1 MTKKYKRHFLKDK
14 EAKLLLEKASEK
26 LKMVLEKFFNGMAKV
41 EVIEADFGE
50 VYLLNGEPALFK
62 SGENTYPTLL
72 FKRAH
77 DLLPKV
83 VVDMGAIPH
92 VCNGADV
99 MAPGIVRFEGKFVK
113 GDVVLVA
120 DERYGKPIAVGEIL
134 YDSDE
139 VIEVKH
145 GVVVRNVHYVGD
157 KIWKTLKE
165 LAGA

>member
-14 EAKLLLEKASEK
+14 EAKMLLEKASEK
-26 LKMVLEKFFNGMAKV
+26 LKMVLEKIFNGMPKV
-41 EVIEADFGE
+41 EVINADFGE

-62 SGENTYPTLL
+62 SGENIYPTLL
-72 FKRAH
+72 FNGVH
-77 DLLPKV
+77 GLLPKV

-92 VCNGADV
+92 VCNGADI

-134 YDSDE
+134 YNSDE

-157 KIWKTLKE
+157 KIWKTLKK

>member
-14 EAKLLLEKASEK
+14 EAKMLLEKASEK
-26 LKMVLEKFFNGMAKV
+26 LKIVWEKFFNGMPKV

-62 SGENTYPTLL
+62 SGENIYPTLL
-72 FKRAH
+72 FKGVH
-77 DLLPKV
+77 GLLPKV
-83 VVDMGAIPH
+83 VVDMGAVPH

-99 MAPGIVRFEGKFVK
+99 MAPGIVRFEGKFAK
-113 GDVVLVA
+113 GDVVLVM

-139 VIEVKH
+139 AAEVKH
-145 GVVVRNVHYVGD
+145 GVVVRNVHCVGD